1 MKADLTF
8 FDAVRG
14 EREQRVPAVP
24 APDAAGPSGTVTA
37 LLTGAG
43 LTMTASGIVA
53 AVLWFVWLLAEI
65 VP

>member
-24 APDAAGPSGTVTA
+24 APDAAGPSGTA